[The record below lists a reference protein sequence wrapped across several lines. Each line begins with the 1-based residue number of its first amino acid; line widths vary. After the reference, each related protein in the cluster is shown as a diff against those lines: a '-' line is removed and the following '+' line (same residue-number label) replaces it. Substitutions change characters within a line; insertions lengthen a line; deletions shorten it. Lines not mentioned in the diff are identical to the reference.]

1 MQRASGRKLASS
13 TLRRALD
20 VSLRVDVFRVHQYSK
35 FQESAI
41 NNPKPAIMNALVTG
55 GTGFVGSHIVD
66 QLLEKRY
73 SVRCLI
79 RKSSDTKWLN
89 GKPIEFVYGDLFDE
103 IAMEQAVRG
112 VDYIYHSAGLTKA
125 KTKEEYYRAN
135 ATGTKN
141 LLETTITHNPNLKR
155 FVHVSSGAAV
165 GPSQTKTPID
175 EAAQPHPLTTY
186 GKSKSQAEE
195 ECARVS
201 DKLPIT
207 IVRPPAVFGE
217 RDKDVFEF
225 FNTFAKGLQPMVG
238 FSEKYVSLIHVT
250 DLVRGMIL
258 AGESLNT
265 IGQTYFITSKEVYGW
280 KEIGEVTRSVMNRR
294 ALRLRIPEAGIYII
308 AAFAEFF
315 SMFSPKPALINFEKA
330 RDMVQNYWTFSHE
343 KAKRDFGFEQHL
355 SLEEGI
361 RRTVEWYK
369 REGWL

>member
-1 MQRASGRKLASS
+1 MLQQEPEGPA
-13 TLRRALD
+13 LRSRRG
-20 VSLRVDVFRVHQYSK
+20 S
-35 FQESAI
+35 
-41 NNPKPAIMNALVTG
+41 ALVTG

-66 QLLEKRY
+66 QLLEKEY

-89 GKPIEFVYGDLFDE
+89 RKRVALVYGDLFDE
-103 IAMEQAVRG
+103 NAMREAVSG

-135 ATGTKN
+135 STGTKN
-141 LLETTITHNPNLKR
+141 LLEATLQHNPRLRR

-165 GPSQTKTPID
+165 GPSETKIPID
-175 EAAQPHPLTTY
+175 ETAKPHPLTTY
-186 GKSKSQAEE
+186 GKSKLQAEE
-195 ECARVS
+195 ECATAMGNLS
-201 DKLPIT
+201 IT

-250 DLVRGMIL
+250 DLARGIIL
-258 AGESLNT
+258 AGESANT
-265 IGQTYFITSKEVYGW
+265 VGQAYFITSKEVYGW
-280 KEIGEVTRSVMNRR
+280 KEIGEVTRKVMNRN
-294 ALRLRIPEAGIYII
+294 ALRLRIPEAGIYAI
-308 AAFAEFF
+308 AAFAELFA
-315 SMFSPKPALINFEKA
+315 MFSPKPALINFEKA
-330 RDMVQNYWTFSHE
+330 KDMVQNYWTFSHE
-343 KAKRDFGFEQHL
+343 KAKRDFGFEQQI

-361 RRTVEWYK
+361 RRTVEWYT